1 MASVKQE
8 VERLREQLDHH
19 NYCYYV
25 LAQPEVSDAEFDKLF
40 RRLQELEREHPD
52 LRSPDSPTQR
62 VGAPP
67 ATAFA
72 PVRHKVPMLSLD
84 NVFDAEEFEAW
95 HQRVVRGLGREP
107 SGYVLEAKVDGL
119 SCALTYEKGRLVIA
133 ATRGDGEAGED
144 VTANVRT
151 IRNIP
156 LLLRGEGGRPP
167 EVFEVRGEVYL
178 DRETF
183 EAVNEGQKKLG
194 KEPFMNPR
202 NCAAGSLRQKDPA
215 ITRAR
220 RLKFVVHS
228 YGQLGTTDFAR
239 HSEFLELCKRFGFDV
254 SKAAQLKTASE
265 VAAYYEQFRQDLKRL
280 PFDADGLVVKLD
292 SLEEH
297 RLLGMTARSPRWAVA
312 FKYPGQQATTL
323 LKDVVFSVGRT
334 GTITPAADLE
344 PVFCAGVTISSATL
358 HNFDEVKRLDVRPG
372 DSVVIERAGEV
383 IPRVVKVAKPGV
395 PRAPEVQPPKAC
407 PVCDGKVFREEE
419 MVAYRCINPSC
430 PAQVKRGLLH
440 FSSRDALDI
449 EGLGE
454 QVVEQLVDSGRVKD
468 FADVYS
474 LTKDDLLKLELFADK
489 RAQNLLDHIEASK
502 QRPLSRLVYGLGIRQ
517 VGDKTARDLAE
528 SFPSLDRL
536 MSASQEDLER
546 VPQIGP
552 IVAESVANFFRQAQ
566 VERLVAKLKS
576 ASLTLVEPARERPA
590 GGALAG
596 KSVVFTGEL
605 SSMTRDDAE
614 ELVRLHGGTAVSSV
628 SKKTGYVVVGKD
640 PGSKADKARQLGVAI
655 LDEDAFLKLV
665 GEE

>member
-1 MASVKQE
+1 M
-8 VERLREQLDHH
+8 
-19 NYCYYV
+19 
-25 LAQPEVSDAEFDKLF
+25 
-40 RRLQELEREHPD
+40 
-52 LRSPDSPTQR
+52 
-62 VGAPP
+62 
-67 ATAFA
+67 
-72 PVRHKVPMLSLD
+72 
-84 NVFDAEEFEAW
+84 
-95 HQRVVRGLGREP
+95 
-107 SGYVLEAKVDGL
+107 
-119 SCALTYEKGRLVIA
+119 
-133 ATRGDGEAGED
+133 
-144 VTANVRT
+144 
-151 IRNIP
+151 
-156 LLLRGEGGRPP
+156 
-167 EVFEVRGEVYL
+167 
-178 DRETF
+178 
-183 EAVNEGQKKLG
+183 
-194 KEPFMNPR
+194 
-202 NCAAGSLRQKDPA
+202 
-215 ITRAR
+215 
-220 RLKFVVHS
+220 
-228 YGQLGTTDFAR
+228 
-239 HSEFLELCKRFGFDV
+239 
-254 SKAAQLKTASE
+254 KTASE